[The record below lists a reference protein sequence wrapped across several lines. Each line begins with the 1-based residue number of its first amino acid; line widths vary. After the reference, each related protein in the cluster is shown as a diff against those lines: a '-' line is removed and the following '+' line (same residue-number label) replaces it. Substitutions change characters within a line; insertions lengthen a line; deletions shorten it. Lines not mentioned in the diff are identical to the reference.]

1 MLRHLPNML
10 TGLRLAAAPATAGLV
25 TTGHFDFALGL
36 VAFAGVSDAAD
47 GFLAKRMGVTSRL
60 GRFLDPAADKALMFA
75 AFLTLT
81 IIGDVP
87 LWLTLSVFSREV
99 ILLLGIVIALV
110 ARANITVQPMLIGKL
125 ATALQVSYIAMHLT
139 ALAFG
144 FGIEAVEP
152 AAAYLVLALTLIS
165 GFSYCGVWWRAMRV
179 RDAHLPASRPPESQS
194 GS

>member
-10 TGLRLAAAPATAGLV
+10 SGLRLAAAPATAGLV
-25 TTGHFDFALGL
+25 STGHFDVALGIF
-36 VAFAGVSDAAD
+36 AFAGVSDAAD

-60 GRFLDPAADKALMFA
+60 GRFLDPVADKALMFA

-81 IIGDVP
+81 FIGDVP
-87 LWLTLSVFSREV
+87 LWLALAVFLREILMLS
-99 ILLLGIVIALV
+99 GIAIALV
-110 ARANITVQPMLIGKL
+110 ARANIVVRPLLLGKA
-125 ATALQVSYIAMHLT
+125 ATALQILYIFMHLT

-152 AAAYLVLALTLIS
+152 ASAYLVAFLTFIS
-165 GFSYCGVWWRAMRV
+165 GLSYLGVWLRAMRE
-179 RDAHLPASRPPESQS
+179 RDHSF

>member
-25 TTGHFDFALGL
+25 TTGHFDVALGL
-36 VAFAGVSDAAD
+36 FAFAGVSDAAD

-60 GRFLDPAADKALMFA
+60 GRFLDPAADKAIMFA

-87 LWLTLSVFSREV
+87 LWLTLLVFLREV
-99 ILLLGIVIALV
+99 LLMLGIVVAV
-110 ARANITVQPMLIGKL
+110 MARANIVVRASLSGKA
-125 ATALQVSYIAMHLT
+125 ATTTQVLYIVMHLA

-144 FGIEAVEP
+144 FGIESIEP
-152 AAAYLVLALTLIS
+152 TAAYLVAALTLIS
-165 GFSYCGVWWRAMRV
+165 GFSYCGVWLRAMR
-179 RDAHLPASRPPESQS
+179 ARPREGQR

>member
-10 TGLRLAAAPATAGLV
+10 TGLRLAAAPATVGLV

-36 VAFAGVSDAAD
+36 FAFAGVSDVAD

-60 GRFLDPAADKALMFA
+60 GRFLDPAADKALIFA

-81 IIGDVP
+81 FIGDVP
-87 LWLTLSVFSREV
+87 LWLALSVFLREV
-99 ILLLGIVIALV
+99 LLMLGIVIAV
-110 ARANITVQPMLIGKL
+110 MARANIIVRPMLLGKA
-125 ATALQVSYIAMHLT
+125 ATTLQILYIVMHLA

-152 AAAYLVLALTLIS
+152 TASYLVVLLTLIS
-165 GFSYCGVWWRAMRV
+165 GLSYCGVWLRAMRE
-179 RDAHLPASRPPESQS
+179 RDSHPRESQA

>member
-25 TTGHFDFALGL
+25 TTGHFDVALGL
-36 VAFAGVSDAAD
+36 FAFAGVSDAAD

-87 LWLTLSVFSREV
+87 LWLTLSVFLREV
-99 ILLLGIVIALV
+99 LLMSGIVVAV
-110 ARANITVQPMLIGKL
+110 MARANIVLRPSLSGKA
-125 ATALQVSYIAMHLT
+125 ATTTQVLYIVMHLA

-144 FGIEAVEP
+144 FGIESVEP
-152 AAAYLVLALTLIS
+152 TAAYLVAALTLIS
-165 GFSYCGVWWRAMRV
+165 GLSYCGVWLRAMR
-179 RDAHLPASRPPESQS
+179 ARPRESQR

>member
-25 TTGHFDFALGL
+25 TTGHFDAALGL
-36 VAFAGVSDAAD
+36 FAFAGVSDAAD

-87 LWLTLSVFSREV
+87 LWLTLTVFLREV
-99 ILLLGIVIALV
+99 LLMIGIFVAV
-110 ARANITVQPMLIGKL
+110 MARANIVVRPSLSGKL
-125 ATALQVSYIAMHLT
+125 ATTTQILYVLMHLS
-139 ALAFG
+139 ALAFAASG
-144 FGIEAVEP
+144 CAPCVRAREKVNAVSK
-152 AAAYLVLALTLIS
+152 L
-165 GFSYCGVWWRAMRV
+165 W
-179 RDAHLPASRPPESQS
+179 HASFRCP
-194 GS
+194 

>member
-10 TGLRLAAAPATAGLV
+10 SGLRLAAAPATAGLV
-25 TTGHFDFALGL
+25 TTGHFDVALGIF
-36 VAFAGVSDAAD
+36 AFAGVSDAAD

-87 LWLTLSVFSREV
+87 LWLTLSVFLREV
-99 ILLLGIVIALV
+99 LLMLGIVVALM
-110 ARANITVQPMLIGKL
+110 ARANIVVQPMLLGKA
-125 ATALQVSYIAMHLT
+125 ATALQVLYIVMHLT

-152 AAAYLVLALTLIS
+152 TAAYLVLALTLIS
-165 GFSYCGVWWRAMRV
+165 GIFYCGVWLRAMRA
-179 RDAHLPASRPPESQS
+179 RDAHPRESQP